1 MKKCSKITDILLFKW
16 RAVEEKMEMIV
27 AKIALRNTLDSKKKK
42 NSKKFQKGKFY
53 KR

>member
-1 MKKCSKITDILLFKW
+1 MKKCSKITDILSFKW
-16 RAVEEKMEMIV
+16 RAVEEKMEMIL
-27 AKIALRNTLDSKKKK
+27 AKIALRNTLNSKK